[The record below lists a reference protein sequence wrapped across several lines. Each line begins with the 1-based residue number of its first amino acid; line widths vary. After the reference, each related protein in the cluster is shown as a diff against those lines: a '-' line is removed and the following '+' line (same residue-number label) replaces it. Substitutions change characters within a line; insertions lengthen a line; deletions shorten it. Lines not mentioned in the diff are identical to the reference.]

1 MKKSLYLTIA
11 LVFISSFTIAQ
22 DEMKADKEKDEK
34 EDKSLPIKP
43 ERFFELKTNEGSM
56 VIIVF

>member
-11 LVFISSFTIAQ
+11 LVFISGFTIAQ

-34 EDKSLPIKP
+34 TDKSLPIKP

-56 VIIVF
+56 DVTRY